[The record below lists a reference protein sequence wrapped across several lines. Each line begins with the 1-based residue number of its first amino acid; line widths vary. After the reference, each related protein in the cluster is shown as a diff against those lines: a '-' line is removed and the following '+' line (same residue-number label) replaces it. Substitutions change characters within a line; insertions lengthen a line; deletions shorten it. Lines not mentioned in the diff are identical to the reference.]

1 MKTYS
6 RTDRVSGE
14 IHKIISGLIQ
24 KDIKDPRLG
33 MVTITG
39 VKMSPD
45 LRHARI
51 YFVITGGKL
60 KSDDATQGFQSATG
74 FIKKAISRQLDLRYI
89 PHLSFFY
96 DESFDYGDRIDN
108 MLKQLV
114 VTNGS
119 DHQPLE

>member
-6 RTDRVSGE
+6 RMDRVSGE
-14 IHKIISGLIQ
+14 IHKIISGLLQ
-24 KDIKDPRLG
+24 KDIGDPRLE

-45 LRHARI
+45 LRNAQI
-51 YFVITGGKL
+51 YFVITGGKS
-60 KSDDATQGFQSATG
+60 KSEDARQGFQSAMG
-74 FIKKAISRQLDLRYI
+74 FIKKSISRQIDLRFI
-89 PHLSFFY
+89 PNLSFFY
-96 DESFDYGDRIDN
+96 DESFDYGDHIDR

-114 VTNGS
+114 ISNGS